1 LESGSWIISLNKYG
15 RYIIVFCWLLLTAFY
30 YCHFS
35 LFTGLEADK
44 YIEEANYFIAHGNFA
59 VPKHWF
65 YCATI
70 FIIIFAIKIKAGLFG
85 AFIIQALINLCACL
99 FFYKALKTICRYDLT
114 ALLIVLVLLIFWP
127 YQSWIV
133 YLYTESVFYSSILI
147 LASVLILY
155 RSHNARNILLI
166 IAALIFVIIS
176 RPLGI
181 LFIIPTL
188 LYFYIGLKKR
198 TRIILLPL
206 IIIGLCLAGY
216 ISNIVF
222 SASADTPITLAVSQ
236 ECIVCGI
243 IPVTHSSVNLSSQ
256 GTPLYQLYYY
266 LANNFNHFL
275 HFGMI
280 KLKYFFMMTRS
291 YYSVSHNIFLLIFA
305 IPLYLLSI
313 IRLFIA
319 DTNKAFYVFQLSA
332 LLLFCFTIMLQC
344 DDYHNRFVLALFP
357 FFIIMAAQTVEHF
370 VACFLARQSKQ

>member
-1 LESGSWIISLNKYG
+1 LEPGSWIISLNKYG
-15 RYIIVFCWLLLTAFY
+15 RYVIVFCWLLTTAIY
-30 YCHFS
+30 YSHFG

-44 YIEEANYFIAHGNFA
+44 YIGEANYFIAHGNFA

-70 FIIIFAIKIKAGLFG
+70 FIIIFAIKIKAGLYG

-133 YLYTESVFYSSILI
+133 YLYTESVFYSSILV
-147 LASVLILY
+147 LSSALILY
-155 RSHNARNILLI
+155 RSHNAKSILLI
-166 IAALIFVIIS
+166 IAALFFVIIS

-188 LYFYIGLKKR
+188 LYFYIGLKKH
-198 TRIILLPL
+198 TRIILLPVL
-206 IIIGLCLAGY
+206 IIGLFLAGY

-222 SASADTPITLAVSQ
+222 SSSADTPITLAVSQ

-243 IPVTHSSVNLSSQ
+243 IPITHSSVNLSSQ

-266 LANNFNHFL
+266 LANNFSHFL

-291 YYSVSHNIFLLIFA
+291 YYSIAHNIFLLIFI

-313 IRLFIA
+313 IRLFIPT
-319 DTNKAFYVFQLSA
+319 TNKAFYFFQLST
-332 LLLFCFTIMLQC
+332 LLLLCFTIMLQC
-344 DDYHNRFVLALFP
+344 DDYHNRFILAIFP
-357 FFIIMAAQTVEHF
+357 FFVIMAAQTAEHF
-370 VACFLARQSKQ
+370 MPYFLAGKDKQ